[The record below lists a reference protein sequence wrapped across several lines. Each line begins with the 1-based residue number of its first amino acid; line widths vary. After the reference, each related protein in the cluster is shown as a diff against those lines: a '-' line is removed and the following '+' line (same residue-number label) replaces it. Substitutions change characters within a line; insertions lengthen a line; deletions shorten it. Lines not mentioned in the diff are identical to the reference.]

1 MIKVADTF
9 RNRLIAAMEIRG
21 MRQVDLAEKSGLP
34 KAQISQYK
42 NGKYEPMQDALYK
55 LAKALSV
62 NVAWLMGHDAPME
75 IDRQQLEYEVEI
87 CDLVNRCYGK
97 EAYSVVKMYLEMNEK
112 GRKLAFDLISNL
124 HSNPQNTVSDR
135 KKEAM

>member
-1 MIKVADTF
+1 MDTF
-9 RNRLIAAMEIRG
+9 QNRLNQAMEIRG
-21 MRQVDLAEKSGLP
+21 MRQVDLAEKSGLL

-42 NGKYEPMQDALYK
+42 SGKYEPMQDALYK

-75 IDRQQLEYEVEI
+75 IDHQQLAYEVEI
-87 CDLVNRCYGK
+87 CDLVNKCYGK

>member
-1 MIKVADTF
+1 MSDSFK
-9 RNRLIAAMEIRG
+9 NRLNTAMNMRG

-34 KAQISQYK
+34 KAQISQYQ
-42 NGKYEPMQDALYK
+42 NGKYEPMQEALYK

-62 NVAWLMGHDAPME
+62 NVAWLMGHDVPME
-75 IDRQQLEYEVEI
+75 VNQKQLEQEVEVCELI
-87 CDLVNRCYGK
+87 NKCYGK
-97 EAYSVVKMYLEMNEK
+97 EAYAVVKMYLDMNAN

-124 HSNPQNTVSDR
+124 HSNPQNTVKEK

>member
-1 MIKVADTF
+1 MADTF

-21 MRQVDLAEKSGLP
+21 GMQQVDLAEKSGLP

-62 NVAWLMGHDAPME
+62 NVAWLMGHDVPME

-87 CDLVNRCYGK
+87 CDLINKCYGK
-97 EAYSVVKMYLEMNEK
+97 EAYAVVKMYLEMNEK

>member
-1 MIKVADTF
+1 MSDTF

-21 MRQVDLAEKSGLP
+21 MRQIDLAEKSGLP

-62 NVAWLMGHDAPME
+62 NVEWLMGHEVPMNQHNIE
-75 IDRQQLEYEVEI
+75 QLFHQLTSVDQQKIVDI
-87 CDLVNRCYGK
+87 IK
-97 EAYSVVKMYLEMNEK
+97 
-112 GRKLAFDLISNL
+112 
-124 HSNPQNTVSDR
+124 
-135 KKEAM
+135 AMLNSY